1 MRGVARVVG
10 IILMAWN
17 GFVLFILLI
26 SSCSLVS
33 EIGVG
38 MTLAMLVIYG
48 LLIGLGYLL
57 YRWGKGGLPE
67 KRANAS
73 AGQNIAGG
81 GPAAPGAGQ
90 AASGAGPAG
99 VKIVNAVP
107 GAGQVGAGVEPAGAG
122 AEPASAGADAATEGT
137 FRKIDLTDGNGMK
150 TVSKEFSF
158 FMGLVAGEKA
168 FGAKSVSA
176 SGEGQ
181 PHTDGFVQIGRLGTG
196 DDTAYIY
203 YDAKY
208 RRFVIDHYEEARGEK
223 KYLGRESVL
232 PQDIIE
238 KAGGA
243 AKNTG
248 PEKEAM
254 IHRILEIMGEE
265 EGFGS

>member
-48 LLIGLGYLL
+48 LFIGLGYLL
-57 YRWGKGGLPE
+57 YRWGKSGLPE

-73 AGQNIAGG
+73 VGQNIAGG
-81 GPAAPGAGQ
+81 GQAAPGGGPVAQGAGPAGAGAGPAGAKAENAAPGAG
-90 AASGAGPAG
+90 
-99 VKIVNAVP
+99 
-107 GAGQVGAGVEPAGAG
+107 
-122 AEPASAGADAATEGT
+122 PASAGADAAAEGT

-158 FMGLVAGEKA
+158 FTGLVAGEQA

-181 PHTDGFVQIGRLGTG
+181 PHTDGFVQIGRMSTA

-243 AKNTG
+243 AKNAG

-254 IHRILEIMGEE
+254 IHRILEIMGDE

>member
-81 GPAAPGAGQ
+81 GPVAPGAGQ
-90 AASGAGPAG
+90 AASGTGPAG
-99 VKIVNAVP
+99 AKAENAAP
-107 GAGQVGAGVEPAGAG
+107 GVG
-122 AEPASAGADAATEGT
+122 PASAGADAATEGT

-158 FMGLVAGEKA
+158 FTGLVAGEQA

-203 YDAKY
+203 YDANY

-223 KYLGRESVL
+223 KYLGREAVL

-243 AKNTG
+243 AKNAG

-254 IHRILEIMGEE
+254 IHRILEIMGNE

>member
-81 GPAAPGAGQ
+81 GP
-90 AASGAGPAG
+90 
-99 VKIVNAVP
+99 
-107 GAGQVGAGVEPAGAG
+107 VE
-122 AEPASAGADAATEGT
+122 AGADAATEGT

-223 KYLGRESVL
+223 KYLGREAVL

-243 AKNTG
+243 AKNAG

-265 EGFGS
+265 EEFGS